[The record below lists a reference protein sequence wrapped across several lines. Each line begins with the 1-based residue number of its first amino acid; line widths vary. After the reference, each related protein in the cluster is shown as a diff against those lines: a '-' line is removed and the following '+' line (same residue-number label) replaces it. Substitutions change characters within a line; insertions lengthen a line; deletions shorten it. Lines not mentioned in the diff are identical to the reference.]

1 MSKIGRKP
9 IALGNVS
16 VQVHDNVVTFKGP
29 KASGSHTLPQD
40 LAAEVVD
47 KMLVISVKSKEI
59 SRDDKRIWG
68 LHRALLANDIKGAD
82 VGFTKQLQ
90 INGLGF
96 KASVSGNKAVFTLG
110 FTHRIELP
118 LPKEVT
124 MEVDKTGQLLT
135 FKSANRELLGEI
147 CDKVR
152 SMRPPEPY
160 KGTGVKYI
168 TEVIKRKAGKAKAA
182 TAAA

>member
-1 MSKIGRKP
+1 LP
-9 IALGNVS
+9 
-16 VQVHDNVVTFKGP
+16 DN
-29 KASGSHTLPQD
+29 

-47 KMLVISVKSKEI
+47 NKLVIRLKSKEMT
-59 SRDDKRIWG
+59 RVDKRIWG
-68 LHRALLANDIKGAD
+68 LYRALIANDINGANI
-82 VGFTKQLQ
+82 GFTKQLQ

-96 KASVSGNKAVFTLG
+96 KAAVSGSKAIFTLG
-110 FTHRIELP
+110 FTHKIELA

-135 FKSANRELLGEI
+135 FKSANRMLLGEI

-160 KGTGVKYI
+160 KGTGVKYF

-182 TAAA
+182 AAAA